1 MALMLV
7 SMAYL
12 CVVLLLGLVAL
23 LRAKEADI
31 PAVVTALSRCLSPAS
46 PRPVELDKQDD

>member
-1 MALMLV
+1 MLALMLV

-12 CVVLLLGLVAL
+12 CVVLVLGLVAL

-31 PAVVTALSRCLSPAS
+31 PAVVRALSRCLSPGS
-46 PRPVELDKQDD
+46 PKGVGLGKRD